1 MSIELIVLG
10 HTQEVCLAF
19 WTQPLSLDK
28 SILSFDIVKIPNVHE
43 HVHVDT
49 WEKNKTN
56 LFKKTHNFSLYTV
69 WLTFREGF
77 KHDTVKYG
85 FGPQTPTPADKQN

>member
-10 HTQEVCLAF
+10 HTQEVCLVF
-19 WTQPLSLDK
+19 WTQPLPK

-49 WEKNKTN
+49 WEKKKTEI
-56 LFKKTHNFSLYTV
+56 FKKKHNYALYTV
-69 WLTFREGF
+69 WLKFREGF
-77 KHDTVKYG
+77 QHDTVKYG
-85 FGPQTPTPADKQN
+85 FGPHNPNPADKQN

>member
-1 MSIELIVLG
+1 MSILLELIVLG
-10 HTQEVCLAF
+10 HTQEVCLVF

-49 WEKNKTN
+49 
-56 LFKKTHNFSLYTV
+56 
-69 WLTFREGF
+69 
-77 KHDTVKYG
+77 
-85 FGPQTPTPADKQN
+85 

>member
-19 WTQPLSLDK
+19 WTQHLPLDK
-28 SILSFDIVKIPNVHE
+28 SILSFYIVKIPNVHE

-49 WEKNKTN
+49 WEKIRQK
-56 LFKKTHNFSLYTV
+56 S
-69 WLTFREGF
+69 
-77 KHDTVKYG
+77 
-85 FGPQTPTPADKQN
+85 